1 MLTPSSDLFINSN
14 EERIMDCIQ
23 FLGQNL
29 VIPIK
34 IQFQIRDN
42 SLWTL
47 ISELAATRKD
57 NDRLKRE
64 QEVGSSKT
72 K

>member
-1 MLTPSSDLFINSN
+1 
-14 EERIMDCIQ
+14 MDCIQ